1 MLHVTASL
9 SPGYRQRVQ
18 IPTISPLV
26 LQTLGFEV
34 FIIHLSSSSEEGT
47 CSVPLNYR
55 ILLCQLQWDRQE
67 CYGWLRETVR
77 YTKFLGFIRT
87 VLFQG
92 RDSPSYCSSALQ
104 IHLALGD
111 RAFDF
116 FFPSPS
122 CLRELSYVWL
132 FTFEKKKKKNHLTLH
147 WNADSQAQT
156 EKMAFVS
163 ANKKLVARLS
173 RAWEVGNAF
182 VFTLMKSDFFF
193 FF

>member
-1 MLHVTASL
+1 M
-9 SPGYRQRVQ
+9 
-18 IPTISPLV
+18 

-55 ILLCQLQWDRQE
+55 ILLCQFQRDRRE

-87 VLFQG
+87 VLFRG

-116 FFPSPS
+116 FFLSPS
-122 CLRELSYVWL
+122 CLRELSYIWL
-132 FTFEKKKKKNHLTLH
+132 FTFEKKENHLTLH
-147 WNADSQAQT
+147 WNADSQAQR

-163 ANKKLVARLS
+163 ANKKLVARLC

-193 FF
+193 FKLGLVKDGN